1 MIYNCLLVDDEPYAL
16 ELLTHHIQRFDD
28 FNIVAACRNT
38 DDALQVLNKAQ
49 IDLIFLDIR
58 MPGKDGIRF
67 LSELDQP
74 PKVILS
80 TAYREYA
87 LDGYELGVVD
97 YLLKPI
103 SFVRFTKAI
112 EKFRAAFNPPAKEQ
126 ATQAGQS
133 PAIRIKS
140 GYEQYKIYPDEI
152 SFLESRREYI
162 RISFREANPVLVRAT
177 MQQILGYLP
186 AGKFVQ
192 VHKSYIVPI
201 AAITHLST
209 QHVHLGMLKI
219 PLGRTYKKMV
229 ESSMLGLPDAM

>member
-1 MIYNCLLVDDEPYAL
+1 MIFKCLLVDDEPYAL
-16 ELLTHHIQRFDD
+16 ELLAHHIQRFDD
-28 FNIVAACRNT
+28 FMIVATCRDT
-38 DDALQVLNKAQ
+38 DDALQVLNREK
-49 IDLIFLDIR
+49 IDLMFLDIR

-67 LSELDQP
+67 LSGLEYP

-112 EKFRAAFNPPAKEQ
+112 EKFRAGFNPPVRDNIL
-126 ATQAGQS
+126 QAGQS
-133 PAIRIKS
+133 AAVIIKS
-140 GYEQYKIYPDEI
+140 GYEQYKIYPDDI
-152 SFLESRREYI
+152 TFLESRREYI
-162 RISFREANPVLVRAT
+162 RIAFQNTAPVMVRAT

-186 AGKFVQ
+186 PGKFVQ
-192 VHKSYIVPI
+192 VHKSYIVPVKT
-201 AAITHLST
+201 ITHLST
-209 QHVHLGMLKI
+209 QYVHLGLLKI

-229 ESSMLGLPDAM
+229 EAAMLGLPEGF